1 MPDHAAAGVL
11 VEEVSTECLDN
22 VIWISAAYELN
33 LPSFAALT
41 NHYHPHSQILQS
53 TVVTQSDN

>member
-1 MPDHAAAGVL
+1 MLDHAAAGVL
-11 VEEVSTECLDN
+11 VEEVSLERSDN

-41 NHYHPHSQILQS
+41 NQYHPRSQILQS
-53 TVVTQSDN
+53 AIVTRSDN